1 MTDAK
6 NLKAPFKAYSLTLP
20 QVYDDS
26 LTYYEYMNKL
36 FYAFNHI
43 ADYYA
48 VLGTYDEATKT
59 LTLSAGV
66 KTSVT
71 MEE

>member
-1 MTDAK
+1 MTNSK
-6 NLKAPFKAYSLTLP
+6 NLKAPFKAYSLVLP

-26 LTYYEYMNKL
+26 LTFYEYMNKL

-48 VLGTYDEATKT
+48 VLGTYNATTKT

-66 KTSVT
+66 STT
-71 MEE
+71 GTEE